1 MRIELLRREIAD
13 TPINLGDGQSLRVNF
28 SAGVAGSPED
38 MAATTPKVLLTAAD
52 ARLLAAKRAGRGR
65 CVGED

>member
-1 MRIELLRREIAD
+1 MRIELRRREIAD
-13 TPINLGDGQSLRVNF
+13 TPINPGDGQSLRVNY

-38 MAATTPKVLLTAAD
+38 TAATTPKVLLTAAD
-52 ARLLAAKRAGRGR
+52 ARLLAANRAERGR